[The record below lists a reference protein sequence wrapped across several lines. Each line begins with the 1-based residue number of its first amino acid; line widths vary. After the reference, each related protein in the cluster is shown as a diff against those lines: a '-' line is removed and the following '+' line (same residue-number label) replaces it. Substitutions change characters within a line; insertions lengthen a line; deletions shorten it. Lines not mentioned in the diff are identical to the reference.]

1 MMKMV
6 LSEYRKLFKRPISW
20 LLLVVIVIMT
30 LYQCHGI
37 YHRTILKQY
46 GNPREIVQEVDGI
59 AYFRQADQVLHQY
72 RGPASQEMYA
82 CIKADYHDML
92 DTYYL
97 NAKPLNDDEI
107 PYYDTDALLAVYT
120 GIYQNQPNIHFNL
133 DVISADDGGK
143 SDEEALEWYGWLLD
157 RDAAFNEVYHLKGYP
172 EIKAQLASVY
182 EAREIIF
189 DSTIPNNLV
198 LDAFDQMNFFYLL
211 ILSFLLANL
220 FSQEK
225 TTHMDALINSS
236 PRGYRQTAATKC
248 WCAIGLAVI
257 VCALHAFDCA
267 ALQRLDAAGAGL
279 VFVGNEYGWGLLYAG
294 TLAGVIHVSYADDL
308 PQYEYAGMFDQY
320 GHADCFSL
328 LPDQSS
334 IAHLWTDGCLDGSAD
349 LYDS

>member
-82 CIKADYHDML
+82 RIKADYHDML

-172 EIKAQLASVY
+172 EIKAQLASIY

-220 FSQEK
+220 FSLKCPSCFWGVFRSEERVLEHCLLAFCGRRVYK
-225 TTHMDALINSS
+225 KRPVLSS
-236 PRGYRQTAATKC
+236 RTNRY
-248 WCAIGLAVI
+248 
-257 VCALHAFDCA
+257 
-267 ALQRLDAAGAGL
+267 
-279 VFVGNEYGWGLLYAG
+279 
-294 TLAGVIHVSYADDL
+294 
-308 PQYEYAGMFDQY
+308 
-320 GHADCFSL
+320 SL
-328 LPDQSS
+328 FYVLFCNGE
-334 IAHLWTDGCLDGSAD
+334 TD
-349 LYDS
+349 